1 MHSAR
6 RPRAV
11 YRRTGR
17 IFLIAVGMLVLLAA
31 CEAVA
36 TSTPTSPPP
45 QIDIGFAD
53 SVYTLM
59 DSSLPI
65 FTDEHPA
72 LNLVS
77 SAGSSMRMMEDLV
90 AGDLDAA
97 ILPCEPELVLG
108 NHQLDESET
117 FWTAPLAWDGLAL
130 VVNPDNPLTGLTLAE
145 AQSVYRGQT
154 WSWDMIGGVPAAI
167 EVVIRE
173 EGSGTRELFQQMV
186 MAEHRITL
194 TAVVIADDQAILDYV
209 NSHAQAIG
217 FVPAAAADDR
227 VKTLALEGH
236 YPTTENLAAQSYEL
250 AYPVYFVS
258 INEPDGE
265 LRQLPIWLSSR
276 DGQAVLG
283 RHYGRLR

>member
-1 MHSAR
+1 MHSAP
-6 RPRAV
+6 RPHAV
-11 YRRTGR
+11 HHAGR
-17 IFLIAVGMLVLLAA
+17 LFLGAAGLLLFLTA
-31 CEAVA
+31 CQAVA
-36 TSTPTSPPP
+36 TSTPTSPPST
-45 QIDIGFAD
+45 IHIGFAD
-53 SVYTLM
+53 SAHTLM
-59 DSSLPI
+59 DSALPI
-65 FTDEHPA
+65 FTDEYPA
-72 LNLVS
+72 LDLVS
-77 SAGSSMRMMEDLV
+77 SAGSSMRILEDLL

-97 ILPCEPELVLG
+97 ILPCKPELMLG
-108 NHQLDESET
+108 YRQLDDSEA

-145 AQSVYRGQT
+145 AQAVYRGQT

-194 TAVVIADDQAILDYV
+194 TAVVIADDQAIINYV

-236 YPTTENLAAQSYEL
+236 YPTTENLAGQSYEL

-283 RHYGRLR
+283 RHYGQLR